1 MPDCMPSASWQ
12 LVLAYVLPPV
22 GALLSAIALLVAAKA
37 RSISGDAHSTS
48 QAAVALSL
56 LDAEP
61 PSLSASDRR
70 ASGRKKRST
79 RGTTST

>member
-1 MPDCMPSASWQ
+1 MLDCTPSASWQ

-22 GALLSAIALLVAAKA
+22 GALLSAIALWVAAKA
-37 RSISGDAHSTS
+37 RSISSDAQSTS

-61 PSLSASDRR
+61 PLPNASQTNASDR
-70 ASGRKKRST
+70 KKP
-79 RGTTST
+79 